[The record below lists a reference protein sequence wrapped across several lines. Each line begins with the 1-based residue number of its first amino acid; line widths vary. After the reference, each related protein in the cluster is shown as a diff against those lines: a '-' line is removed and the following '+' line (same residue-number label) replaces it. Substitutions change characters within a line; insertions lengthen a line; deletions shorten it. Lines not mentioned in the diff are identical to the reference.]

1 MAFWNRKKRW
11 GEAATEAV
19 AKVRGMARGSASP
32 LLRELDGRRRL
43 RSVFEREIIIPGAA
57 VGGFQNP
64 IGGGFTYTGANRG
77 EFYRWLRNSIPIISA
92 GIWMWVRLCT
102 TRITREIEGSDEARR
117 RAAELIAG
125 LEARILELPYGR
137 GAGLTRLA
145 EAFFLELFT
154 TGRFAGEAVIPAD
167 GSRVDHFRFIDATRV
182 SWEHGEQGWEPVV
195 ESINNEQLTINNGGS
210 QAERINPERF
220 FYGTLGTDLSNP
232 AGVEP
237 LAAIPFVAEI
247 EQLMLEDMARSSH
260 NAGTPRLQ
268 VKIGRPE
275 RFSWE
280 GDKEYHDRVNG
291 YFDGIVKAFGTLDA
305 DDNIFTWGDVE
316 VAVIGG
322 GGKMWD
328 WRLNREQVIEDVITG
343 LKLFPW
349 VLGRSQ
355 KATHQWVQSQYDLL
369 MQMVEAQRRIGSDL
383 LDWLCNLELK
393 LQGVE
398 AVVRHRFDAVPDPFR
413 LDRAR
418 AAEIELRGIDFKVQR
433 GYISKDDGAREL
445 GYEAAFKRE

>member
-1 MAFWNRKKRW
+1 MPFWNRKKRW
-11 GEAATEAV
+11 NSAATEALS
-19 AKVRGMARGSASP
+19 KVRGIARSGSAP

-43 RSVFEREIIIPGAA
+43 RSIFERDIIIPAAA
-57 VGGFQNP
+57 VGGFRDP

-77 EFYRWLRNSIPIISA
+77 EFYRWMRDSIPVISA
-92 GIWMWVRLCT
+92 GVWTWVRLCT
-102 TRITREIEGSDEARR
+102 TRITREIEGSDSARR
-117 RAAELIAG
+117 RALELIAD
-125 LEARILELPYGR
+125 LDARILEMPYGR
-137 GAGLTRLA
+137 GSGLTRLA

-154 TGRFAGEAVIPAD
+154 TGRFAGEAVIPSD
-167 GSRVDHFRFIDATRV
+167 ESRVDHFRFIEPSRV
-182 SWEHGEQGWEPVV
+182 SWEHSERGWEPVV
-195 ESINNEQLTINNGGS
+195 EDDVSDGS
-210 QAERINPERF
+210 SRQPVRLRSDRF
-220 FYGTLGTDLSNP
+220 FYGTLGSDLSNP
-232 AGVEP
+232 AGMEP
-237 LAAIPFVAEI
+237 LATIPFVAEI

-268 VKIGRPE
+268 VKISRPD

-280 GDKEYHDRVNG
+280 GDKEYHDRINR
-291 YFDGIVKAFGTLDA
+291 YFDDLVKAFQTLDA

-316 VAVIGG
+316 VTVIG

-369 MQMVEAQRRIGSDL
+369 MQMVETQRRIGADL
-383 LDWLCNLELK
+383 IDWLCNLELA
-393 LQGVE
+393 LHGVD
-398 AVVRHRFDAVPDPFR
+398 ARVRHRFNAVPDPFR
-413 LDRAR
+413 LNRAR
-418 AAEIELRGIDFKVQR
+418 AAEVELHNIDFKVQR

-445 GYEAAFKRE
+445 GYESAYKRE